1 MTSVS
6 VLLPPAS
13 REAVLI
19 KVCIV
24 PNPTKESGG
33 SQKASERKREREGE
47 REREREGRKR
57 GRERAG
63 RESER
68 GGREKLID

>member
-6 VLLPPAS
+6 VLLPPAT

-47 REREREGRKR
+47 RERERAR
-57 GRERAG
+57 GEKERER
-63 RESER
+63 ER
-68 GGREKLID
+68 GERVREGEERN